1 MKTKLY
7 KAALLAALGLSS
19 VTAAQAGTTDLLLGF
34 NDAAGT
40 GNDYVIDLGASSL
53 FTTTALLS
61 YGIDTSLFNTAFS
74 ADTSYL
80 NNVAVGAVEGNQSS
94 SPSTLFMTGLTT
106 PAAITQSE
114 LVGAAAYAG
123 GAAVGE
129 YSSSSLTGWSV
140 NVAPSPTSLLAP
152 SAGSS
157 VGSQTGI
164 NPLSNL
170 AGGWATINLYENTAT
185 TGRGGSVSGWT
196 EVGTFTI
203 DVNASSFY
211 YQGVDAV
218 PEPSTCSLFGGAGLL
233 VLLFRRKLN
242 RKNA

>member
-19 VTAAQAGTTDLLLGF
+19 ITAAQAGTTDVLLGF

-40 GNDYVIDLGASSL
+40 GNDYVIDLGNPSL
-53 FTTTALLS
+53 FTTTAVLS
-61 YGIDTSLFNTAFS
+61 YGINSSLFTTAFS
-74 ADTSYL
+74 ADSSYL
-80 NNVAVGAVEGNQSS
+80 NNVAVGVVEGNQS

-114 LVGAAAYAG
+114 VVGAAAYAG

-129 YSSSSLTGWSV
+129 YSSGSTTGWSY
-140 NVAPSPTSLLAP
+140 NVAPSPTTLLAP
-152 SAGSS
+152 AAGSS

-170 AGGWATINLYENTAT
+170 AGGLATINLYENTAT

-196 EVGTFTI
+196 EVGTFAVNVNT
-203 DVNASSFY
+203 DVVTFN
-211 YQGVDAV
+211 GVDAV